1 MSFMDWLGFGFLL
14 AGIIVGLAMTFNG
27 DKLGIVAVVVLCV
40 VIIATPNPLT
50 MLKHRRDC
58 QDGRVITIKVTKDFP
73 EDCKEQR

>member
-1 MSFMDWLGFGFLL
+1 MSYIDWIGFAFLL
-14 AGIIVGLAMTFNG
+14 SGVGVGVAMAFKG

-50 MLKHRRDC
+50 MLKHRRYC